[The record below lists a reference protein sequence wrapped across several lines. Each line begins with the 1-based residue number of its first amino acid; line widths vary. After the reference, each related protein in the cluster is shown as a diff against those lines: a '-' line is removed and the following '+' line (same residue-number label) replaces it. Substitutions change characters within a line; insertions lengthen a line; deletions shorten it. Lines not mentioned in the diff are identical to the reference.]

1 MISQNV
7 TLSLKRFGVAPVI
20 HAVQNDTGREVV
32 ARFTDLELVAG
43 MTGKLSFTRSDGTH
57 YEHTAVID
65 TTAQTVTAELDQA
78 LTQDG
83 QTRCQIKITDAD
95 GIQSAF
101 TFIVDVQPDMAG
113 LSQEQDGWRVEE
125 ITDRLDA
132 VEDAIDSTI
141 AFTVS
146 LPFSGWSDNTQTV
159 SNANFVASGFSY
171 IVSAS
176 PDDLADYSESA
187 IYADDV
193 TVDGRMTFHC
203 EGEPTTDIVANIT
216 RLKVG

>member
-65 TTAQTVTAELDQA
+65 TTAQTATAELDQA

-101 TFIVDVQPDMAG
+101 TFIIDVQPDMAG

-132 VEDAIDSTI
+132 VEEAIDELKADAMGVAAQYVLDHLDGTL
-141 AFTVS
+141 ATYRS
-146 LPFSGWSDNTQTV
+146 LMRYWFWQTV
-159 SNANFVASGFSY
+159 
-171 IVSAS
+171 
-176 PDDLADYSESA
+176 
-187 IYADDV
+187 
-193 TVDGRMTFHC
+193 
-203 EGEPTTDIVANIT
+203 
-216 RLKVG
+216 